1 MLCAGW
7 EVLYMRLL
15 HVTRGDIRF
24 QWKHGF
30 YLLYA
35 VFTAMYV
42 FTALAFPPALR
53 SNAAA
58 VLIFTDPAAIGLF
71 FMGALVL
78 LEQSQNV
85 LHALAVSPV
94 RPAEYMAAKIASLTL
109 IGTAVGAL
117 IAGLSGVSEW
127 FVRIA
132 GTALCGVFFSAL
144 GLWAA
149 LKCTTL
155 NQFLLI
161 GVPIELVFTLPAV
174 ILTYD
179 KPLLLLHPGFAAL
192 RVIGGAAD
200 PLAFLSLLIWAALAI
215 LLAAKATRRTFSML
229 GGERA

>member
-1 MLCAGW
+1 
-7 EVLYMRLL
+7 MRLL

-35 VFTAMYV
+35 IFTAMYV
-42 FTALAFPPALR
+42 FTALVFPPALR

-78 LEQSQNV
+78 LEHSQNV

-109 IGTAVGAL
+109 IATAVGAL
-117 IAGLSGVSEW
+117 IAVFSGVGALL
-127 FVRIA
+127 VRIA
-132 GTALCGVFFSAL
+132 GTALCAAFFSAL

-174 ILTYD
+174 ILPYEQ
-179 KPLLLLHPGFAAL
+179 PLMLLHPGFAAM

-200 PLAFLSLLIWAALAI
+200 ALAFLSLVVWAALAM
-215 LLAAKATRRTFSML
+215 LLAAKETRRTFRML

>member
-1 MLCAGW
+1 
-7 EVLYMRLL
+7 MRLL
-15 HVTRGDIRF
+15 HVTLGDIRF

-78 LEQSQNV
+78 LEHSQNV

-117 IAGLSGVSEW
+117 IAVFSGVGALL
-127 FVRIA
+127 VRIA
-132 GTALCGVFFSAL
+132 GTALCAAFFSAL

-174 ILTYD
+174 ILPYEQ
-179 KPLLLLHPGFAAL
+179 PLLLHPGFAAM

-200 PLAFLSLLIWAALAI
+200 APAFLSLLVWVCLAM
-215 LLAAKATRRTFSML
+215 LLAAKETRRTFRML